1 MKNVS
6 KKSWFSLSIELNSSH
21 NLDFLYSQFYNDMV
35 GATENQNEFIFYFEC
50 DKKKNIYSILNNK
63 LMDYK
68 FKMEDIKY
76 QNWHTSYEKYFKPI
90 KVNENLMVVPDWYK
104 INNTDNMDYI
114 RIIPGMAFGTG
125 HHETTQLII
134 QSLVDNISINDSVL
148 DLGSGS
154 GILSIAALKFG
165 ASEVMAIEYDEDCKD
180 NFYENMALNSI
191 NTKYTLSIE
200 DVLLYKDYNYNLII
214 ANINK
219 NVIIDLLPNI
229 KKFQKKKFK
238 IILSGLLVDDQEDI
252 IQIISR
258 LDFKIIE
265 QTQMGEWICILL
277 N

>member
-90 KVNENLMVVPDWYK
+90 KVNENLMVVPDWYQ

-200 DVLLYKDYNYNLII
+200 DVLLYKDYNYDLII

>member
-1 MKNVS
+1 MKNIS
-6 KKSWFSLSIELNSSH
+6 KKSWFSLSIELNNSDR
-21 NLDFLYSQFYNDMV
+21 LDFLYSQFYNDMV
-35 GATENQNEFIFYFEC
+35 GVTENQNEFIFYFES
-50 DKKKNIYSILNNK
+50 DKKKYIHSILNDK
-63 LMDYK
+63 LMDYR
-68 FKMEDIKY
+68 FKMKDIKY

-104 INNTDNMDYI
+104 INDSDNMDYI

-134 QSLVDNISINDSVL
+134 ESLVDNININDKVL

-165 ASEVMAIEYDEDCKD
+165 ASEVMAIEYDKDCKD
-180 NFYENMALNSI
+180 NFYENMELNNI
-191 NTKYTLSIE
+191 DIKYVLSIE
-200 DVLLYKDYNYNLII
+200 DVLLYKDYNYDLII

-238 IILSGLLVDDQEDI
+238 IILSGLLIDDQEDVI
-252 IQIISR
+252 KIISK
-258 LDFKIIE
+258 LKFKIIE
-265 QTQMGEWICILL
+265 QTQMGEWICIVLD
-277 N
+277 

>member
-134 QSLVDNISINDSVL
+134 ESLVDNININDSVL

-200 DVLLYKDYNYNLII
+200 DVLLYKDYNYDLII

>member
-200 DVLLYKDYNYNLII
+200 DVLLYKDYNYDLII

>member
-76 QNWHTSYEKYFKPI
+76 QNWHSSYEKYFKPI
-90 KVNENLMVVPDWYK
+90 KVNKNLMVVPDWYK

-134 QSLVDNISINDSVL
+134 KSLVDNININDSVL

-200 DVLLYKDYNYNLII
+200 DVLLYKDYNYDLII

-252 IQIISR
+252 MQIISR

>member
-35 GATENQNEFIFYFEC
+35 GVTENQNEFIFYFEC

-200 DVLLYKDYNYNLII
+200 DVLLYKDYNYDLII

>member
-76 QNWHTSYEKYFKPI
+76 QNWHSSYEKYFKPI
-90 KVNENLMVVPDWYK
+90 KVNKNLMVVPDWYK

-200 DVLLYKDYNYNLII
+200 DVLLYKDYNYDLII

-252 IQIISR
+252 MQIISR